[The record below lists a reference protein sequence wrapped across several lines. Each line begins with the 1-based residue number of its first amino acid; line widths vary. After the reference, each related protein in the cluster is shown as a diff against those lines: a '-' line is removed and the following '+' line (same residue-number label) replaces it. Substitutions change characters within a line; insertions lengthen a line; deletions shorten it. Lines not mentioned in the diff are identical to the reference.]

1 MPYPDRL
8 LDEDERVV
16 LRVQRHPGT
25 LFSPAIALFMVVAI
39 AAYMVSLVD
48 ATVVHAVVAVV
59 AGVAVIRLTVTP
71 YLRWVTAK
79 CVVTTDRLLV
89 REGVLVRTEWDI
101 PLDEI
106 TEVTLERNGRQR
118 LIGTGT
124 LLIETDD
131 TELELPSLAGV
142 ERVHET
148 LCRLAMLPA

>member
-1 MPYPDRL
+1 MAYPDRL
-8 LDEDERVV
+8 LEEDERVV
-16 LRVQRHPGT
+16 LRAQRHPGT
-25 LFSPAIALFMVVAI
+25 LFTPAIVLFTVVTL
-39 AAYMVSLVD
+39 AAYVVSLVD
-48 ATVVHAVVAVV
+48 APVVHAVV
-59 AGVAVIRLTVTP
+59 GVAAGGAVLRLTVTP

-101 PLDEI
+101 PLDDVA
-106 TEVTLERNGRQR
+106 EVTLERTGWQR

-124 LLIETDD
+124 LLVETDD

-142 ERVHET
+142 EGVHET